1 MTGEGLT
8 YNDKCIATKAA
19 CIMIFRQIMKILAD
33 IVVTVLCIAVMAV
46 LVVVS
51 LSGPYT
57 GPPAEPPVQS
67 RTLDDFIPQ
76 GTRTDSNIE
85 VNMLDNGVI
94 SPMPLER
101 YIIGV
106 LAAEMPVS
114 FESEALKAQAVA
126 IRTNVLYRMNVKPSA
141 NHPDA
146 HVCTDFSCCMTYIH
160 DEELRE
166 KWGADYVRYIN
177 RIISAVL
184 DTDGSFMVYRGKPIL
199 AVFHSSSAGKTE
211 SSGSIWPEDL
221 PYLQSVNS
229 PETAELVP
237 DFVTT
242 VAVPADVF
250 RSTIMHSFPFAEF
263 GDDKKTWIRD
273 VAYNNSGRIH
283 DIIIGGV
290 AVRGTELRAMFAL
303 RSTAVSVGWNENNVV
318 FTVTGFGHGVGLSQ
332 YGAQIMAQQGAGY
345 QEILRTYYTG
355 IGMYSPL

>member
-1 MTGEGLT
+1 
-8 YNDKCIATKAA
+8 
-19 CIMIFRQIMKILAD
+19 MIFKQIMKILAD
-33 IVVTVLCIAVMAV
+33 IVVTVLCIAVMAI

-57 GPPAEPPVQS
+57 EPQEETPVKS
-67 RTLDDFIPQ
+67 PTLDDFIPP

-94 SPMPLER
+94 SQMPLER

-126 IRTNVLYRMNVKPSA
+126 IRTNVLYRMNVTPSV

-146 HVCTDFSCCMTYIH
+146 HVCTDFSCCMTYVH

-166 KWGADYVRYIN
+166 KWGADYIRYIN

-184 DTDGSFMVYRGKPIL
+184 DTDGQFMVYKGKPIL

-229 PETAELVP
+229 PETAALVP

-242 VAVPADVF
+242 VIVPADVF
-250 RSTIMHSFPFAEF
+250 RSTIMRDFPLAEF
-263 GDDKKTWIRD
+263 SDDKDTWIREI
-273 VAYNNSGRIH
+273 AYNSSGRVH
-283 DIIIGGV
+283 DITIGGV

-303 RSTAVSVGWNENNVV
+303 RSAAVSVSWKDNNVV

-332 YGAQIMAQQGAGY
+332 YGAQIMALQGAGY
-345 QEILRTYYTG
+345 QEILRAYYTG
-355 IGMYSPL
+355 VGIYSP